1 MCPGLCVCQV
11 SVSIV
16 SGCVRVSLSLLCE
29 SVSMCVS
36 LSQQLW
42 LCLSLCVTPI
52 PTYQGAEGPAG
63 PGLSGKPE
71 DQVGLTGQQPVLP
84 GRFFWL
90 GNGNSTG
97 DSGSPGRINKAG
109 VSSEAQDCPSQGL
122 RTPWA
127 EAWVLTAHWVVSTTH
142 GPSLASVSPSVKR
155 GGGATPVPQETRH
168 QIKLTSGGASG
179 DRLLLGLWVSGRVGG
194 KVDGVCQDT
203 EGQWAPALLFLAS
216 YCTSLSFSF
225 LTCRLGFWGSLP
237 PCLCMHKSSF
247 LLYFPKNLYHLPRFY
262 IIY

>member
-1 MCPGLCVCQV
+1 MPTALLVSPPEPEEGRAARRGRSLGTAGRGGTWSWSMTVGSVRGLCACVLACVCQV

-16 SGCVRVSLSLLCE
+16 SGCVCVSLSLLCG
-29 SVSMCVS
+29 SVCMCVS

-42 LCLSLCVTPI
+42 LCLSLCVTPT
-52 PTYQGAEGPAG
+52 PTYQGTEGPAG

-90 GNGNSTG
+90 GNGSSTG

-122 RTPWA
+122 QTPWA

-142 GPSLASVSPSVKR
+142 GPSLASVSPSVK
-155 GGGATPVPQETRH
+155 GGGVRH
-168 QIKLTSGGASG
+168 
-179 DRLLLGLWVSGRVGG
+179 
-194 KVDGVCQDT
+194 
-203 EGQWAPALLFLAS
+203 
-216 YCTSLSFSF
+216 
-225 LTCRLGFWGSLP
+225 
-237 PCLCMHKSSF
+237 
-247 LLYFPKNLYHLPRFY
+247 LYHRRQD
-262 IIY
+262 IKSN